1 MNSTEALDL
10 VEQIFIQT
18 KAATIR
24 AELGNYW
31 FIAPEKKRFFVNT
44 ELGFVT
50 YLEVYQNDI
59 LTETVF
65 ESVTQVVDGEEV
77 RFGDQWSPLI
87 ELTPEEQT
95 RFNDMLNVFLS

>member
-10 VEQIFIQT
+10 VEDIFI
-18 KAATIR
+18 KVKNATIR

-50 YLEVYQNDI
+50 YLELYQNNI
-59 LTETVF
+59 LVDTVF
-65 ESVTQVVDGEEV
+65 ESVTTAIDGQEV
-77 RFGDQWSPLI
+77 RFGDQWNPLVV
-87 ELTPEEQT
+87 LTPEEKT
-95 RFNDMLNVFLS
+95 RFTNMLNVFLS